1 MEVDGDLYGI
11 GALARRTGV
20 SVRTL
25 RFWCDSGVVPATT
38 RSAAGHRL
46 YDDRAMARVELVA
59 TLRKLGLGLRD
70 IRAVLED
77 RTRASRRV
85 CARWRWR
92 APALPAT
99 NPWSH
104 QGAVSDLPPLWCDP
118 GRGWYSQSNMDNRS
132 DAIIVAEVL
141 AGDTE
146 AYACLVNR
154 YQNEYFRFAVRML
167 GGRDDADEA
176 LQSAFLRAFRA
187 LAQCR
192 EPERFGAWLYQIVA
206 NECRSKATMRA
217 RRERRFVR
225 DDDALASALAEQPAE
240 PAAMDEEI
248 ERAIEQL
255 EVDQREAFLLKYVE
269 ELTYEEMEAITGAGK
284 SALKMRV
291 KRACDRLRELLDGA
305 YHA

>member
-1 MEVDGDLYGI
+1 M
-11 GALARRTGV
+11 
-20 SVRTL
+20 
-25 RFWCDSGVVPATT
+25 
-38 RSAAGHRL
+38 
-46 YDDRAMARVELVA
+46 DDR
-59 TLRKLGLGLRD
+59 
-70 IRAVLED
+70 
-77 RTRASRRV
+77 
-85 CARWRWR
+85 
-92 APALPAT
+92 P
-99 NPWSH
+99 
-104 QGAVSDLPPLWCDP
+104 
-118 GRGWYSQSNMDNRS
+118 

-146 AYACLVNR
+146 AYACLVRR

-167 GGRDDADEA
+167 GRRDDADEA

-206 NECRSKATMRA
+206 NECRSKATKRA
-217 RRERRFVR
+217 RREQRFVR
-225 DDDALASALAEQPAE
+225 DDDALASALAEHPAE
-240 PAAMDEEI
+240 PVAMDEEI

-255 EVDQREAFLLKYVE
+255 DVDQREAFLLKHVE